1 MSSSPFHHFAF
12 NHGTRKIA
20 PLKIRNPSISPSQ
33 IMPSPSGVP
42 FNIADMPWS
51 YSGKPG
57 QLMEFNAVIRPSPI
71 LQGGGP
77 SLHHALPYPEMRKRK
92 TEPDVIPIPSKQFFT
107 DESMAIHMNN
117 LHLSTE
123 YTSHNIETTNIA
135 SEETLRSLSVSASSS
150 SLDEDMSL
158 GEAGPSTSTASSHV
172 YMSPQELEERL
183 KKAQR
188 ITLCEEVRKLDS
200 RTEILPQVLLER
212 IEKPCTALVLWQP
225 PPVLEKILTNVSE
238 ALKEREERGKNHGK
252 QQESSARRPN
262 EVAMGEDEEALPD
275 LPDYDD
281 DLDFEENNNNVATV
295 SDMNSMDVEM

>member
-1 MSSSPFHHFAF
+1 
-12 NHGTRKIA
+12 
-20 PLKIRNPSISPSQ
+20 
-33 IMPSPSGVP
+33 MPSPSGVP

-71 LQGGGP
+71 LQGP
-77 SLHHALPYPEMRKRK
+77 MHHSLPYADMRKRK

-107 DESMAIHMNN
+107 EESMTIHMNN
-117 LHLSTE
+117 LHLSSE
-123 YTSHNIETTNIA
+123 YTSHNIETTMTTSA
-135 SEETLRSLSVSASSS
+135 FEDTLSSPSASPCSS
-150 SLDEDMSL
+150 SLDDDMSL
-158 GEAGPSTSTASSHV
+158 GEAGPSSSTGSSSHV
-172 YMSPQELEERL
+172 FMSPQELEDRL

-188 ITLCEEVRKLDS
+188 ITLCEEVRKLDN

-225 PPVLEKILTNVSE
+225 PQVLEKILTNVNE
-238 ALKEREERGKNHGK
+238 ALKEREEKDKEQGK
-252 QQESSARRPN
+252 QQESSSRRPN
-262 EVAMGEDEEALPD
+262 EVAMGEDEEPLPD

>member
-20 PLKIRNPSISPSQ
+20 PLKVRNPSISPSQ

-71 LQGGGP
+71 LQGP
-77 SLHHALPYPEMRKRK
+77 LHHSLPYPEMRKRK
-92 TEPDVIPIPSKQFFT
+92 TEPDVVPIPSKQFFT

-117 LHLSTE
+117 LHLSSE
-123 YTSHNIETTNIA
+123 YTSHNIETTTISA
-135 SEETLRSLSVSASSS
+135 SEDETLRSLSVSGSPS
-150 SLDEDMSL
+150 SLDDDMSL
-158 GEAGPSTSTASSHV
+158 GEAGGPSTSTTSSSHV

-188 ITLCEEVRKLDS
+188 ISVCEEVRKLDN

-225 PPVLEKILTNVSE
+225 PPVLEKILTKVSD
-238 ALKEREERGKNHGK
+238 ALKEREEQETK
-252 QQESSARRPN
+252 QQESSRRSN
-262 EVAMGEDEEALPD
+262 EVAMGDEEETLPD

-281 DLDFEENNNNVATV
+281 DLDFEENNNNVASV

>member
-1 MSSSPFHHFAF
+1 MSSSPFHHFGF
-12 NHGTRKIA
+12 PHGTRKIA
-20 PLKIRNPSISPSQ
+20 PLKVRNPSISPSQ

-71 LQGGGP
+71 LQGP
-77 SLHHALPYPEMRKRK
+77 LNHSLPYPEMRKRK
-92 TEPDVIPIPSKQFFT
+92 TEPDVVPIPSKQFFT

-123 YTSHNIETTNIA
+123 YTSHNIETTTISA
-135 SEETLRSLSVSASSS
+135 PDDSHRSLSVSGSL

-158 GEAGPSTSTASSHV
+158 GEAGGPSTSAASSSHV
-172 YMSPQELEERL
+172 FMSPQELEERL

-188 ITLCEEVRKLDS
+188 ISVCEEVRKLDN

-225 PPVLEKILTNVSE
+225 PPVLEKILTKVSD
-238 ALKEREERGKNHGK
+238 ALKEREEQENNQQGTK
-252 QQESSARRPN
+252 QQESPRRPN
-262 EVAMGEDEEALPD
+262 EVAMGDDEEPLPD

-281 DLDFEENNNNVATV
+281 DLDFEENNNNVASV